1 MSAQDIIKDTVQ
13 MDITA
18 PFPFNTDTLL
28 SHILFYVISI
38 TIMIGCV
45 YLSILLI
52 KGIVKQFKKRA

>member
-13 MDITA
+13 MDFTT
-18 PFPFNTDTLL
+18 PFPFSMDTVLT
-28 SHILFYVISI
+28 HVLFYAVSI

-52 KGIVKQFKKRA
+52 KGIIKQLKRRA